1 MIRLTLLLAMGF
13 LFVSPG
19 LAFDT
24 EVAFDDPVLNDR
36 YRNLIREIRCPLC
49 LNESIAESHAPVAA
63 DLRREVRRL
72 IGEGTSDDEIKT
84 FLASRYGESILYRP
98 RLSPATWALWG
109 GPFVFLGV
117 GGLVFW
123 RILKTRSDQPIDDE
137 DLPA

>member
-1 MIRLTLLLAMGF
+1 MIRLVSLLSLCFVLASS
-13 LFVSPG
+13 V

-24 EVAFDDPVLNDR
+24 EVPFDDPVLEGR
-36 YRNLIREIRCPLC
+36 YRSLIREIRCPLC

-72 IGEGTSDDEIKT
+72 IGEGTSDEEIKT

-117 GGLVFW
+117 GGIVFW
-123 RILKTRSDQPIDDE
+123 RILKTRSAQPLDE

>member
-1 MIRLTLLLAMGF
+1 MIRLTSLLVLCV
-13 LFVSPG
+13 LFASPV
-19 LAFDT
+19 LAFDI
-24 EVAFDDPVLNDR
+24 EEAFDDPVLNDR
-36 YRNLIREIRCPLC
+36 YRSLIREIRCPKC

-72 IGEGTSDDEIKT
+72 IGDGTSDEEIKT

-98 RLSPATWALWG
+98 RLSPATWALWA
-109 GPFVFLGV
+109 GPFVFFAV

-123 RILKTRSDQPIDDE
+123 RILKTRSAQPLDE

>member
-1 MIRLTLLLAMGF
+1 MIRLASLLA
-13 LFVSPG
+13 LCFVLASSV

-24 EVAFDDPVLNDR
+24 EVPFDDPVLEGR
-36 YRNLIREIRCPLC
+36 YRSLIREIRCPLC

-72 IGEGTSDDEIKT
+72 IGDGTSDEEIKT

-98 RLSPATWALWG
+98 RLSPATWALWA

-123 RILKTRSDQPIDDE
+123 RILKTRSTQPLDE

>member
-1 MIRLTLLLAMGF
+1 MIRLVSLLSLCFVLASS
-13 LFVSPG
+13 V

-24 EVAFDDPVLNDR
+24 EVPFDDPVLEGR
-36 YRNLIREIRCPLC
+36 YRSLIREIRCPLC

-72 IGEGTSDDEIKT
+72 IGEGTSDEEIKT

-109 GPFVFLGV
+109 GPFVFLAV
-117 GGLVFW
+117 GGIVFW
-123 RILKTRSDQPIDDE
+123 RILKTRGAQPLDE

>member
-1 MIRLTLLLAMGF
+1 MIRPVSLLA
-13 LFVSPG
+13 LCFVLASSV

-24 EVAFDDPVLNDR
+24 EVPFDDPVLEGR
-36 YRNLIREIRCPLC
+36 YRSLIREIRCPLC

-72 IGEGTSDDEIKT
+72 IGEGTSDEEIKT

-123 RILKTRSDQPIDDE
+123 RILKTRSAQPLDE

>member
-1 MIRLTLLLAMGF
+1 MIRLVSLLALCF
-13 LFVSPG
+13 LFASPA

-24 EVAFDDPVLNDR
+24 EEAFDDPVLNGR
-36 YRNLIREIRCPLC
+36 YRSLIREIRCPKC

-72 IGEGTSDDEIKT
+72 IGEGASDDEVKT
-84 FLASRYGESILYRP
+84 FLSSRYGEFVLYRP
-98 RLSPATWALWG
+98 PVSPATWALWA

-123 RILKTRSDQPIDDE
+123 RILKTRSGQPIDE
-137 DLPA
+137 DLST

>member
-1 MIRLTLLLAMGF
+1 MIRLVSLLSLCFVLASS
-13 LFVSPG
+13 V

-24 EVAFDDPVLNDR
+24 EVPFDDPVLEGR
-36 YRNLIREIRCPLC
+36 YRSLIREIRCPLC

-72 IGEGTSDDEIKT
+72 IGEGTSDEEIKT

-109 GPFVFLGV
+109 GPFVFLAV
-117 GGLVFW
+117 GGIVFW
-123 RILKTRSDQPIDDE
+123 RILKTRSAQPLDE